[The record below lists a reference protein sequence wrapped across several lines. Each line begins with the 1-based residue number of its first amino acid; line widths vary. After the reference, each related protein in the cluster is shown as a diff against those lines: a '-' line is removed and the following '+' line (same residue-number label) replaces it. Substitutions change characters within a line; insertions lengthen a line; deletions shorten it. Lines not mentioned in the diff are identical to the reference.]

1 MKELFSMLDDDGYKR
16 IITTNS
22 YIKERDKLSGI
33 IHNIEN
39 SIISGHESSDII
51 RSHQHE
57 WGDLSTVE
65 QFKKF
70 EFYVKSELSF
80 SKSIFDD
87 IKTKYITDPET
98 KRNALYH
105 QLDSD
110 IKERIA
116 FLDISHYAYPGSL
129 LEKLQLS
136 GYVFSDINII
146 AEYLLSSYGISGH
159 YSHGVV
165 YPAPSDKLFE
175 LLRRHTNSNSDWI
188 EKIIP

>member
-1 MKELFSMLDDDGYKR
+1 
-16 IITTNS
+16 
-22 YIKERDKLSGI
+22 
-33 IHNIEN
+33 
-39 SIISGHESSDII
+39 
-51 RSHQHE
+51 
-57 WGDLSTVE
+57 LSTVE

-70 EFYVKSELSF
+70 EFYVKSELS
-80 SKSIFDD
+80 SAKSIFDD
-87 IKTKYITDPET
+87 IKNKYITDPET
-98 KRNALYH
+98 KRNVLYH

-146 AEYLLSSYGISGH
+146 AEYLLASYGVSGH

-165 YPAPSDKLFE
+165 YPAPSDKLLE
-175 LLRRHTNSNSDWI
+175 LLRRHTKSNSEWI
-188 EKIIP
+188 EKITPYVYDILSDNVSNVLRPPLSEEQKKILNDIKLEISKSVSEQYFMKLT